1 MSLEEINTSRYLTSD
16 TQSYMFP
23 AMNSA
28 HSTLSERLK
37 LAMDKRG
44 MSQGKLAEAA
54 GLAQPTIWKI
64 LDGKTKS
71 SGYIVEIAMAL
82 NVRPEWLA
90 LNSGPMLKDEATEY
104 DTPEQKDH
112 YARVSLIPIWEGA
125 VKTTDYAIAPREV
138 ASENCKAYVLRRS
151 TGFSEMSE
159 GSAIIVDSTETPGYN
174 DYVYAKVH
182 NSESVYKFVAGGD
195 NGFLMSADQRIPLI
209 PVGDL
214 ASIIGVIVY
223 IGKNLK
229 R

>member
-1 MSLEEINTSRYLTSD
+1 MSLEKINTSGYLTD
-16 TQSYMFP
+16 NTQGYMFS

-28 HSTLSERLK
+28 HSTLAERLK

-54 GLAQPTIWKI
+54 GVAQPTIWKI
-64 LDGKTKS
+64 LDGKTKN
-71 SGYIVEIAMAL
+71 SGYVVEIAMAL

-112 YARVSLIPIWEGA
+112 YARVSLIPIWESA
-125 VKTTDYAIAPREV
+125 IKTADYAIAPREV

-151 TGFSEMSE
+151 TGFSEIAE
-159 GSAIIVDSTETPGYN
+159 GSTIIVDSTETPGYN
-174 DYVYAKVH
+174 DYVYARVH
-182 NSESVYKFVAGGD
+182 NSESVYKFVAGSD

-214 ASIIGVIVY
+214 ANIIGVIVY